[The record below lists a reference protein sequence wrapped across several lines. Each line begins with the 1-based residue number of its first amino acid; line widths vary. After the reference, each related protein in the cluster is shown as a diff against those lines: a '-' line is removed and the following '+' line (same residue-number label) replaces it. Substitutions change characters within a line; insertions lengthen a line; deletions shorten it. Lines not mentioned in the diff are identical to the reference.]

1 MGVNNA
7 VVRELEEL
15 YCDQPSLVCP
25 EFELLAFSIMN
36 KYNISKPMNYED
48 CLCAYFILVQE
59 LEELL

>member
-1 MGVNNA
+1 MVVNNA

-25 EFELLAFSIMN
+25 EFELLAFSRIK
-36 KYNISKPMNYED
+36 KYISKPMNYED
-48 CLCAYFILVQE
+48 CLYAYFILVQE